1 MIDREAV
8 SEAIVNLLDNAVKYS
23 NETKFIKMVIAN
35 ENNFVFIEVQDKG
48 IGISEEDQKKVFDK
62 FYRVSSGLVH
72 TTKGT
77 GLGLS
82 LVKQIMDAHKGKII
96 LKSKFGEGSSFKLL
110 FPKNSQLNTE
120 RKMPKILVVD
130 DEQNMRTGLKD
141 NLEFEGYEVDT
152 ANDGEQGL
160 KKIIDNSY
168 NLVIL
173 DVMMPKKSGFDVC
186 KEVRKAGITTP
197 VILLTAKGDE
207 IDKVVGLE
215 IGADD
220 YVTKPFSLRE
230 LLARVKAILRRGE
243 NLVMN
248 ESAREVKI
256 GKLEINFD
264 GYKATSKNKDV
275 QMSHKEFEILH
286 YLWKHRNSTVS
297 RDDLLT
303 EVWGYDENPSTRT
316 VDNFILKLRQKVEVD
331 SNHPQVILTVHGIG
345 YKLVI

>member
-1 MIDREAV
+1 
-8 SEAIVNLLDNAVKYS
+8 
-23 NETKFIKMVIAN
+23 
-35 ENNFVFIEVQDKG
+35 
-48 IGISEEDQKKVFDK
+48 
-62 FYRVSSGLVH
+62 
-72 TTKGT
+72 
-77 GLGLS
+77 
-82 LVKQIMDAHKGKII
+82 
-96 LKSKFGEGSSFKLL
+96 
-110 FPKNSQLNTE
+110 
-120 RKMPKILVVD
+120 MPKILVVD

-160 KKIIDNSY
+160 KKILDNSY
-168 NLVIL
+168 NLIIL

-197 VILLTAKGDE
+197 VILLTAKGEE

-248 ESAREVKI
+248 ESGSEVKI
-256 GKLEINFD
+256 GRLEINFN

-286 YLWKHRNSTVS
+286 FLWKRRNSTVS

-303 EVWGYDENPSTRT
+303 EIWGYDENPTTRT